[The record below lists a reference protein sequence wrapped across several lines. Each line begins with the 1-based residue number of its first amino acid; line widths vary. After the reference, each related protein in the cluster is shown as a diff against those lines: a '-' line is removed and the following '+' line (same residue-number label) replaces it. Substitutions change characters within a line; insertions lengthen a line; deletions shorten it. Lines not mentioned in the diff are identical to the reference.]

1 MMMSA
6 AHGGDILRAP
16 RACAPV
22 RGLFSP
28 PGSKSLTQRYMMLA
42 ALADGVSSIDNALD
56 SVDTRALA
64 AGLATLGAGVA
75 WPAGGALVITGV
87 NGIFPGCGILN
98 AVDGGTPA
106 RFLMAAACLA
116 TGTSTLDGSA
126 RLRQRP
132 MQDGVDMLKA
142 LGAEISRVDAAQLP
156 LRITPTELFRT
167 GGVCSVGA
175 HASSQFISA
184 LLLIAPWLKRGM
196 QVRFE
201 GDQPSVSYIDLTVD
215 CLRKVGADAA
225 WDPSQSV
232 GQGVG
237 QGGGQ
242 GVGQVVLGVKPA
254 RLKRFHVTIEPDASS
269 AVYAMALAAIVPD
282 SEIAFEHLPRGSH
295 QPDMAVFDA
304 LIQLGARDCS
314 SDKRAA
320 IAFGKPLHGG
330 VLDASRWPDGSLAVM
345 AAAAFASAPV
355 EIRGL
360 ATLAGK
366 ESDRIDAMSQ
376 WLRNIGAVV
385 QSGADWIRIDGR
397 STHAKEISLGKS
409 NTNSVGAFKAPL
421 DTTTN
426 TNLNAVVNQNSNT
439 HADTNSQAIYA
450 EITVNPHADHRI
462 AMSAAVAGA
471 LRGGVSISDPGCV
484 EKSWP
489 SFWNDWHRLLSG
501 IEGSVDG

>member
-1 MMMSA
+1 MMMSD
-6 AHGGDILRAP
+6 AHGGGILRAP
-16 RACAPV
+16 RICGPV
-22 RGLFSP
+22 CGNFSP

-42 ALADGVSSIDNALD
+42 ALADGVSTIDNALD

-64 AGLATLGAGVA
+64 AGLATLGAQVN
-75 WPAGGALVITGV
+75 WPKNGALEIGGV
-87 NGIFPGCGILN
+87 NGIFPSCGILN

-184 LLLIAPWLKRGM
+184 LLLIAPWLKRGI
-196 QVRFE
+196 QLRFE
-201 GDQPSVSYIDLTVD
+201 GGQPSVSYIDLTVD

-225 WDPSQSV
+225 CNEQCTEIC
-232 GQGVG
+232 
-237 QGGGQ
+237 
-242 GVGQVVLGVKPA
+242 VKPA
-254 RLKRFHVTIEPDASS
+254 RLKCFHVTIEPDASS
-269 AVYAMALAAIVPD
+269 AAYAMALAAIVPG
-282 SEIAFEHLPRGSH
+282 SEITFAHLPRASH

-314 SDKRAA
+314 SDTCAA
-320 IAFGKPLHGG
+320 IGFGKPLKGG
-330 VLDASRWPDGSLAVM
+330 VLDAARWPDGSLAVM
-345 AAAAFASAPV
+345 AAAAFANSPI

-376 WLRNIGAVV
+376 WLRAIGALVE
-385 QSGADWIRIDGR
+385 SGTDWIRIDGR
-397 STHAKEISLGKS
+397 LTHAKEISRDNS

-421 DTTTN
+421 DDRTTTVAN
-426 TNLNAVVNQNSNT
+426 ENSNAR
-439 HADTNSQAIYA
+439 ADTNSQSISA

>member
-1 MMMSA
+1 MMSA

-16 RACAPV
+16 RAGKPV
-22 RGLFSP
+22 RGNFSP

-64 AGLATLGAGVA
+64 AGLATLGAQVN
-75 WPAGGALVITGV
+75 WPKNGALEIGGV
-87 NGIFPGCGILN
+87 NGIFPNCGILN

-156 LRITPTELFRT
+156 LRITPTEFFRI

-184 LLLIAPWLKRGM
+184 LLLIAPWLKRGIK
-196 QVRFE
+196 VRFE

-225 WDPSQSV
+225 CNEQCTEIY
-232 GQGVG
+232 
-237 QGGGQ
+237 
-242 GVGQVVLGVKPA
+242 VKPA
-254 RLKRFHVTIEPDASS
+254 RLKYFHVTIEPDASS
-269 AVYAMALAAIVPD
+269 AAYAMALAAIVPG
-282 SEIAFEHLPRGSH
+282 SEITFANLPRTSH
-295 QPDMAVFDA
+295 QPDMAVFEA

-314 SDKRAA
+314 SEKCAA
-320 IAFGKPLHGG
+320 IAFGKPLTGA

-345 AAAAFASAPV
+345 AAAAFANAPV

-360 ATLAGK
+360 GTLAGK
-366 ESDRIDAMSQ
+366 ESNRIEAMSQ
-376 WLRNIGAVV
+376 WLRAIGATVE
-385 QSGADWIRIDGR
+385 SGADWIRIDGR
-397 STHAKEISLGKS
+397 LTHAKKVSLDKS
-409 NTNSVGAFKAPL
+409 NANSVVTVKAPL

-426 TNLNAVVNQNSNT
+426 TKLNTVVNENSSRN
-439 HADTNSQAIYA
+439 ADTNSQPIHA
-450 EITVNPHADHRI
+450 EIVVNPYADHRI

-471 LRGGVSISDPGCV
+471 LRGGISISDPGCV

-489 SFWNDWHRLLSG
+489 LFWNDWHRLLSG
-501 IEGSVDG
+501 IEGSA